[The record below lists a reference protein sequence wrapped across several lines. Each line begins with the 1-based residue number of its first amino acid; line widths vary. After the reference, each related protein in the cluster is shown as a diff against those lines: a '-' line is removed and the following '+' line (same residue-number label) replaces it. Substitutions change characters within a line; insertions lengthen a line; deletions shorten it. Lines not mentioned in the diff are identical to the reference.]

1 MSWRDRIS
9 NLKYDKLIQG
19 FHLNFAL
26 KYSKTVAEY
35 RQRVGNT
42 VLSKQAKLFHVEHNH
57 PVASGSVTFIKYKG
71 YYFAVTN
78 EHCVRK
84 KDVENYTVYVPS
96 KKTNE
101 RLDNQWID
109 VELKF
114 LHTDNDIDLAVFQVA
129 SDSLRDT
136 KRSFIDLF
144 PTSFANI
151 NEETQ
156 IILIGV
162 PEERLEYLYPK
173 GEDGEDDYSQGIE
186 TIMYNHITYFTT
198 HEEVVDNIHQISF
211 DPQQTVYGEGTEETK
226 AFVQSTKGMSGSPAF
241 IHSYLTLNTNL
252 VKFLGITS
260 NADPQSGK
268 AYIIDL
274 CEVIKF
280 LDNVIENVL
289 E

>member
-1 MSWRDRIS
+1 MSWRDGIS
-9 NLKYDKLIQG
+9 NLKYDELIQG

-26 KYSKTVAEY
+26 KHSKTVAEY

-42 VLSKQAKLFHVEHNH
+42 VLSKQAKLFHIEYNH

-96 KKTNE
+96 KKTDE
-101 RLDNQWID
+101 RLDNQRIE
-109 VELKF
+109 VKLNF
-114 LHTDNDIDLAVFQVA
+114 LHADNDIDLAVFQVD
-129 SDSLRDT
+129 SDALKDT

-151 NEETQ
+151 KEETQ

-162 PEERLEYLYPK
+162 PGERLEYLYPK
-173 GEDGEDDYSQGIE
+173 GEDDEDDYTQGIE

-198 HEEVVDNIHQISF
+198 HEGVEENVHQISF
-211 DPQQTVYGEGTEETK
+211 DPQQTAFGEGTEETK
-226 AFVQSTKGMSGSPAF
+226 AFVQSAKGMSGSPAF
-241 IHSYLTLNTNL
+241 IHSYLTLNINQ
-252 VKFLGITS
+252 VRFLGITS
-260 NADPQSGK
+260 NADPQYGR
-268 AYIIDL
+268 AYVIDL
-274 CEVIKF
+274 CEVIEF
-280 LDNVIENVL
+280 LDNVIENV
-289 E
+289 